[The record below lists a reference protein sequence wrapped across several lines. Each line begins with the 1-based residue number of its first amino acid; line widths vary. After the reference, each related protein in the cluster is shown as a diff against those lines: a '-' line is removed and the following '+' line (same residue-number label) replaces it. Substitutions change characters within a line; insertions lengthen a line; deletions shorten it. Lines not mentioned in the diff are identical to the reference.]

1 MKFSQLRDLIAVAQQ
16 GGLRRAAR
24 HLGVAQPGVSRSI
37 RDLEHELG
45 ATLFERTTTGMV
57 LTPAG
62 EAFCRRGV
70 AIQHELQ
77 RACDEVRQLTGVA
90 RGVVS
95 VALSTA
101 AHVAMLPATLKPFFR
116 RYPGV
121 QLQFT
126 EAVFPEIEANLRDGS
141 IDFFVGAV
149 WKQDLS
155 TELSSEKLF
164 DNRSIV
170 MGRKDGPFVGARSL
184 HDLANAKWI
193 ISSAA
198 SNAATMQPIFSG
210 FGLPPPDIAVRART
224 SMSMIMVAGSSDLLM
239 MVPQQWLGF
248 AHTFSQIEHISLRED
263 LPGPSICIVTKSSL
277 PLTPAA
283 EHLADL
289 FRRAA
294 LHRTSETIKE
304 LEMSQA

>member
-1 MKFSQLRDLIAVAQQ
+1 MKFTHLRDIIAVAQQ

-37 RDLEHELG
+37 RELEHELG

-77 RACDEVRQLTGVA
+77 RACDEVRQLTSVA
-90 RGVVS
+90 CGVVS
-95 VALSTA
+95 VALSA
-101 AHVAMLPATLKPFFR
+101 AAQVSMLPATLKPFLR

-126 EAVFPEIEANLRDGS
+126 EAVFPEIEANLREGS
-141 IDFFVGAV
+141 IDFYIGAV
-149 WKQDLS
+149 WKQHLS
-155 TELSSEKLF
+155 AELTSEKLF
-164 DNRSIV
+164 ENKSVV
-170 MGRKDGPFVGARSL
+170 MGRKGGPFASARSL
-184 HDLANAKWI
+184 HELSEARWV

-198 SNAATMQPIFSG
+198 SKAATMQPVFDSY
-210 FGLPPPDIAVRART
+210 GLPPPVIAVRART
-224 SMSMIMVAGSSDLLM
+224 SMSIITVAASSDLLA

-248 AHTFSQIEHISLRED
+248 ARSIGHLARIPLRED
-263 LPGPSICIVTKSSL
+263 LPAPSIYIVTRSSL

-294 LHRTSETIKE
+294 LNRSDEVSRE
-304 LEMSQA
+304 LEAAAG

>member
-1 MKFSQLRDLIAVAQQ
+1 MKFTHLRDLIAVAQQ

-37 RDLEHELG
+37 RELEHELG

-77 RACDEVRQLTGVA
+77 RACDEVRQLTSVA
-90 RGVVS
+90 TGVVS

-101 AHVAMLPATLKPFFR
+101 AHISMLPAVLKPFLR
-116 RYPGV
+116 RYANV

-126 EAVFPEIEANLRDGS
+126 EAVFPEIEANLREGS
-141 IDFFVGAV
+141 IDFYVGAV

-155 TELSSEKLF
+155 PELSSEKLF

-170 MGRKDGPFVGARSL
+170 MGRQGGPFKDARSL
-184 HDLANAKWI
+184 SDLREAKWI

-198 SNAATMQPIFSG
+198 SNLATMHPVFHSY
-210 FGLPPPDIAVRART
+210 GLPPPNVAVRART
-224 SMSMIMVAGSSDLLM
+224 SMSMITVAASSDLLT

-248 AHTFSQIEHISLRED
+248 ARTIGQIARIPLRED
-263 LPGPSICIVTKSSL
+263 LPGPSICIVKKSSL

-283 EHLADL
+283 EYLADV

-294 LHRTSETIKE
+294 LHRQDESISEME
-304 LEMSQA
+304 SASG

>member
-1 MKFSQLRDLIAVAQQ
+1 MKFTHLRDLITVAQQ

-37 RDLEHELG
+37 RELEHELG

-90 RGVVS
+90 RGLVS

-101 AHVAMLPATLKPFFR
+101 AQVSMLPATLRPFLR

-141 IDFFVGAV
+141 IDFYVGAV

-155 TELSSEKLF
+155 AELTSEKLF
-164 DNRSIV
+164 DNKSV
-170 MGRKDGPFVGARSL
+170 VLGRKGGPFAGARSL
-184 HDLANAKWI
+184 RDLSEARWI

-198 SNAATMQPIFSG
+198 SKAATMQPIFDSY
-210 FGLPPPDIAVRART
+210 GLPAPEIAVRART
-224 SMSMIMVAGSSDLLM
+224 SMSIITVAASSDLLA
-239 MVPQQWLGF
+239 MVPQQWLGS
-248 AHTFSQIEHISLRED
+248 ARSIGQLARIPLRED
-263 LPGPSICIVTKSSL
+263 LPGPSIYIVTKSSL

-294 LHRTSETIKE
+294 LNRQDEVAGE
-304 LEMSQA
+304 LEAAVG